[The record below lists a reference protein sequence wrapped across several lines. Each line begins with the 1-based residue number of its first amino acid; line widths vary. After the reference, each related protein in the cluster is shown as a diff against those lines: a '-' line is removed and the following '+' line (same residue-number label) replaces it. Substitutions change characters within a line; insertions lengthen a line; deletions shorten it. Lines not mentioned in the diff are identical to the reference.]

1 MSCATT
7 SALDHCVPHK
17 KKCSHT
23 LFLMQLSMAACVCYH
38 SITASFRYLL
48 WCLKLSRHTYIV
60 VVTCDGSPV
69 VKASISA
76 NLAYLFFRS
85 CHRNWSY
92 QSLVCVT
99 NCLVGHSN
107 DNFVGV
113 FCVWW
118 SWSRAWGE
126 VIAMTLGGYLHD
138 EFLFTGVWMFVSV
151 ARQDRVFPRDYHI
164 PQ

>member
-1 MSCATT
+1 
-7 SALDHCVPHK
+7 
-17 KKCSHT
+17 
-23 LFLMQLSMAACVCYH
+23 MAACVCYH

-118 SWSRAWGE
+118 SRSRAWGE

-138 EFLFTGVWMFVSV
+138 EFLFTGVCMLCWLPGRIGCFLETIIFRN
-151 ARQDRVFPRDYHI
+151 RQQEWLYLSTI
-164 PQ
+164 G